1 MEISVKDLYAVAD
14 AAKAMAEKMRES
26 ADSAAEMAKAVQ
38 TIVDDC
44 AAQMKAK
51 KGASAAVKSAEK
63 SEAPAATNT
72 PVQNE
77 PVKKKITLVEL
88 RAYVAERSSPQT
100 RPKIKEILTRF
111 GAAKLTELAEEQY
124 APVMDEVA
132 KL

>member
-1 MEISVKDLYAVAD
+1 MEISVKDLYAVAEATKTM
-14 AAKAMAEKMRES
+14 AAKMRES
-26 ADSAAEMAKAVQ
+26 ADSAEKMAKAVQ

-44 AAQMKAK
+44 AAQLKAK
-51 KGASAAVKSAEK
+51 KEAPTVASAPDQSV
-63 SEAPAATNT
+63 

-77 PVKKKITLVEL
+77 PTQKKITLAEL

-111 GAAKLTELAEEQY
+111 GAAKLTELPEEQY
-124 APVMDEVA
+124 AAVMDEVA